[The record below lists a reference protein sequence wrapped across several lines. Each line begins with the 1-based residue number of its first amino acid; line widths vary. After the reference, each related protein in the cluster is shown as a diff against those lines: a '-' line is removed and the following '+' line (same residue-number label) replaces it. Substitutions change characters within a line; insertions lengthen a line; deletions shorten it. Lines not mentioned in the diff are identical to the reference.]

1 MKNTQLITLSFSELS
16 TKENTA
22 IYGGIGFAYD
32 AGRFLRLIVI
42 AAGGMGG
49 PARAIGDAVYVS
61 ML

>member
-1 MKNTQLITLSFSELS
+1 MKKLDIQSHDFRELS
-16 TKENTA
+16 AEEQQ
-22 IYGGIGFAYD
+22 IYSGGGFAYD